1 LVWGYCRGPVE
12 HNPDGQRPADA
23 SLPSLLHVRAR
34 ISRAGLAAAFV
45 DLALATLFLGFA
57 YAQLRSFLRQPRA
70 SVLLIVAVETLFAV
84 FFVLRR
90 SPSATSSGL
99 VASLSTVLGTLLPLL
114 LRPVPGAGD
123 LLAAQLV
130 QIAGGALAVA
140 GILSLNR
147 SIGLLPAN
155 RGVRSGGAYRLVR
168 HPLYASYLVSHLGY
182 VASNLDAWNVAVTIA
197 ALCAQL
203 VRIRGE
209 ERLLSVD
216 PAYAAYRAR
225 TRWRLVPFVY

>member
-1 LVWGYCRGPVE
+1 MNG
-12 HNPDGQRPADA
+12 
-23 SLPSLLHVRAR
+23 R
-34 ISRAGLAAAFV
+34 ISRAGLATVFV
-45 DLALATLFLGFA
+45 DLTLATLFLAFA
-57 YAQLRSFLRQPRA
+57 YAQLHSFLRQPRA
-70 SVLLIVAVETLFAV
+70 SVLFIVAVETLFAV
-84 FFVLRR
+84 FFVVRR
-90 SPSATSSGL
+90 RASATSSGL
-99 VASLSTVLGTLLPLL
+99 VASLSTILGTLLPLL
-114 LRPVPGAGD
+114 LRPVPGADD

-130 QIAGGALAVA
+130 QVAGGVLGVS

-147 SIGLLPAN
+147 SVGLLPAN

-182 VASNLDAWNVAVTIA
+182 VASNFGAWNVAVTIA

-209 ERLLSVD
+209 ERLLSTD
-216 PAYAAYRAR
+216 PAYVAYRAR